1 VQTDKELD
9 AKDML
14 EALVARN
21 HIHFAKEGGFEV
33 RVVDD
38 LSAYDYLSE

>member
-1 VQTDKELD
+1 
-9 AKDML
+9 ML
-14 EALVARN
+14 EELVARN
-21 HIHFAKEGGFEV
+21 WMHFGKEGGFEV